1 LPRSGVFRRSGA
13 FRPPEEALR
22 PGRSQ
27 TAIENARDVFFA
39 RSTIEG
45 RLVERLC
52 ATVGPGDIA
61 RLGESRLVLE
71 EEPEGSKDLRA
82 ILG

>member
-1 LPRSGVFRRSGA
+1 
-13 FRPPEEALR
+13 LR

-27 TAIENARDVFFA
+27 AAIENARDVFFA
-39 RSTIEG
+39 CSTIEG

-61 RLGESRLVLE
+61 RLRASRLVLE
-71 EEPEGSKDLRA
+71 EEPEVPKDLRA